1 MEAAQS
7 IPGIRICALRI
18 GVITKKNGDCSLMPD
33 LFDKCYSFNR
43 DAEAKAVGMYPFF
56 KAIERLDGPHVTV
69 DGREMIMVGSNN
81 YLGLTTHPKVR
92 QAALRALQD
101 YGTSCSGS
109 RFLNGTLEMHEELEA
124 SLAAFIGK
132 ESAQIFSTGFLTNQ
146 GVIAPLIGR
155 GDTVIIDRLVH
166 ASILEGVRLSFGKV
180 RRFRHNDPESLRKN
194 LEASDGSRGVLVI
207 VDGVYSMEG
216 NLALLPEIVA
226 MAKDYGARVMVDDAH
241 GLGVLGANGKGTLE
255 HFGLTDE
262 VDLVMGTFSKS
273 LASLGGFIAG
283 DARVV
288 SYIKHH
294 SRALIF
300 SASMPPSAIAA
311 VQAALHVIETEPEI
325 RERLWEN
332 TSFLLDSV
340 RALGYETGPT
350 ETPIVPLI
358 IGDDFRT
365 ALLWRRLFEEG
376 LFTNC
381 VISPGVSPG
390 QQRIRMCLMATHVRE
405 DLEKVVEIVGR
416 VGREIGVIT

>member
-1 MEAAQS
+1 MS
-7 IPGIRICALRI
+7 
-18 GVITKKNGDCSLMPD
+18 D
-33 LFDKCYSFNR
+33 LFDKCYAFTR

-56 KAIERLDGPHVTV
+56 KAIQRLDGPHVTV
-69 DGREMIMVGSNN
+69 DGRDMIMIGSNN

-92 QAALRALQD
+92 EAALRALEE

-109 RFLNGTLEMHEELEA
+109 RFLNGTLELHEELEA
-124 SLAAFIGK
+124 SLAAFVGK
-132 ESAQIFSTGFLTNQ
+132 EAAQVFSTGFQTNQ
-146 GVIAPLIGR
+146 GAIAPLIGR

-166 ASILEGVRLSFGKV
+166 ASVLEGVRLSFGKV

-194 LEASDGSRGVLVI
+194 LEASDTSHGTLVI

-216 NLALLPEIVA
+216 NLAALPEIVA
-226 MAKDYGARVMVDDAH
+226 VSKEFGARVMVDDAH
-241 GLGVLGANGKGTLE
+241 GIGVLGATGKGTLE
-255 HFGLTDE
+255 HFDLTDD

-283 DARVV
+283 DAKVI

-311 VQAALHVIETEPEI
+311 VKSALEVIETEPEI

-332 TSFLLDSV
+332 TRFLLESV
-340 RALGYETGPT
+340 QELGYETGPT

-358 IGDDFRT
+358 VGDDFRT
-365 ALLWRRLFEEG
+365 ALLWKRLFEEG

-381 VISPGVSPG
+381 VISPGVAQG

-405 DLEKVVEIVGR
+405 DLEKVVDIVGR
-416 VGREIGVIT
+416 VGREIGLIQ